1 MVPLNPGDRLDQYRL
16 DALVARSGMSSIFRA
31 TDLDSWL
38 PVAIKIPHPEM
49 ECDPVFFERFHRE
62 ETIGQRMDHPGVIKV
77 LTNPDRSRVYMVLE
91 WVDGRLLRDVLS
103 DETKLPAKRAVPV
116 ALWICDA
123 LEYIHAKNVVHRD
136 LKPENIML
144 DAADRIKLIDF
155 GLASRAGARRLTFA
169 KFSHLMGTP
178 NYISPEQ
185 VKGQRGD
192 ARSDVYSLGI
202 ILYEMLTGQCPFQ
215 GPSPLAIMNAR
226 LKSDPV
232 PPRKLEPSI
241 SPALEETILRA
252 LERDPKK
259 RYASV
264 QDFAWDLEHPGQ
276 VNVAERLESRTH
288 RRREPLRKRLLVY
301 SLLAMIPVTI
311 FALLLLVAR
320 HSNGF

>member
-1 MVPLNPGDRLDQYRL
+1 
-16 DALVARSGMSSIFRA
+16 
-31 TDLDSWL
+31 
-38 PVAIKIPHPEM
+38 
-49 ECDPVFFERFHRE
+49 
-62 ETIGQRMDHPGVIKV
+62 
-77 LTNPDRSRVYMVLE
+77 
-91 WVDGRLLRDVLS
+91 
-103 DETKLPAKRAVPV
+103 
-116 ALWICDA
+116 
-123 LEYIHAKNVVHRD
+123 
-136 LKPENIML
+136 
-144 DAADRIKLIDF
+144 
-155 GLASRAGARRLTFA
+155 
-169 KFSHLMGTP
+169 MGTP